1 MTMNNLFMIDLS
13 ALSVSR
19 RLVSNA
25 AAGDGFAI
33 YQMIL

>member
-1 MTMNNLFMIDLS
+1 MNNLFMIDLP

-19 RLVSNA
+19 RRMSNA
-25 AAGDGFAI
+25 AAGDGFVT